1 MGKRTQIGAFIHSS
15 WTNMNIRA
23 GKYRHLQTVNK
34 CKTYDDIEILFT
46 RQEYKSFCI
55 KNEELILNLKKPSVD
70 RIDKNIGYEL
80 SNIQFIEL
88 EDNIVKDKT
97 VFKNG
102 LGICSVCK
110 QSKLEDHFAKD
121 GRRKLGRSSI
131 CKICDVR
138 RKLKTKL

>member
-1 MGKRTQIGAFIHSS
+1 MGKRTPIGAFIHSS

-23 GKYRHLQTVNK
+23 GKYRHLQTVDK
-34 CKTYDDIEILFT
+34 CNTYNNVEILFT

-55 KNEELILNLKKPSVD
+55 KNEELILSLNRPSVD

-88 EDNIVKDKT
+88 EDNIIKDKT

-102 LGICSVCK
+102 LGTCSVCK
-110 QSKLEDHFAKD
+110 QSKPEDEFAKD
-121 GRRKLGRSSI
+121 RRRKLGRSSI
-131 CKICDVR
+131 CKTCDVR
-138 RKLKTKL
+138 RKLKIKL